1 MVVQGLERNGVVL
14 RFCEDGRRDAGSTLV
29 FSNSLGTDM
38 RIWMDVARVFQET
51 MHIVR
56 YDKRGH
62 GMSDAPDAPYTLEDH
77 VDDLDAILEHL
88 KVDNAI
94 VVGVSVGGMIAQ
106 GLALKS
112 PHRVRGLVLCDTA
125 AKIGTS
131 EAWDE
136 RIAAIREGG
145 LESIAEGIMERW
157 FSAGFQDAC
166 PAELRLWSNLLVR
179 TPVEGYVGTCAALS
193 AADMRDQVG
202 GLDVPT
208 LCICGDEDGAT
219 PPELVQELTGMIPGA
234 RYQEIARAGHLPC
247 IEQPA
252 ILANAI
258 SAFISENGL
267 G

>member
-51 MHIVR
+51 MRVVR

-136 RIAAIREGG
+136 RIAAIRGRWAG
-145 LESIAEGIMERW
+145 VNRRRHYGAVVFRW
-157 FSAGFQDAC
+157 FSGRM
-166 PAELRLWSNLLVR
+166 PGR
-179 TPVEGYVGTCAALS
+179 TQAL
-193 AADMRDQVG
+193 
-202 GLDVPT
+202 
-208 LCICGDEDGAT
+208 
-219 PPELVQELTGMIPGA
+219 
-234 RYQEIARAGHLPC
+234 
-247 IEQPA
+247 EQPPR
-252 ILANAI
+252 ANTC
-258 SAFISENGL
+258 
-267 G
+267 